1 MASDDKVRPHKL
13 VSREEDSLGRTI
25 AEVAV
30 AADEGIAVVA
40 IIFSFLRLVNK
51 DVRRIVC

>member
-1 MASDDKVRPHKL
+1 

-40 IIFSFLRLVNK
+40 IVYSFLRLVNK
-51 DVRRIVC
+51 DVRQIVC